1 MSTGSNGYA
10 SCDKVGQWPTE
21 DDTEIPSRVSGYERL
36 HNGRFNK
43 VSKVRKKESDLVNV
57 GYANSLS
64 VVVGWRS
71 AVPSGVIKIKPEC
84 VIMLS
89 NGVYDRSRH

>member
-43 VSKVRKKESDLVNV
+43 VSKVKKKESDPVNV
-57 GYANSLS
+57 DYANSLS
-64 VVVGWRS
+64 VEVGWRS
-71 AVPSGVIKIKPEC
+71 AVPSVVIKMKPE
-84 VIMLS
+84 
-89 NGVYDRSRH
+89 